1 MQHTPPEPGEPVVIN
16 PVTVAA
22 EGIVAAAITIPA
34 MWVFAGAFVPVESAR
49 RLKKLFRF
57 LAMLPFMI
65 VLWLVRLVRRRAP
78 RWMCGR
84 FSLASERKHEAAP
97 SPEPPTRLQ
106 RQATRGYRGRCGG
119 MSSGSNRGLARQ
131 ASVEEASIKAQR
143 ASEDSLNALRALS
156 LTRVM
161 LARPIECA
169 IPHVPMINP

>member
-1 MQHTPPEPGEPVVIN
+1 MQHQPPEPGQPVVIN

-34 MWVFAGAFVPVESAR
+34 MWVFAGAFVPAESAR

-57 LAMLPFMI
+57 LVMLPFMI

-106 RQATRGYRGRCGG
+106 RQATQGYRGRGGG
-119 MSSGSNRGLARQ
+119 MSAGSNRSLNRHTSA
-131 ASVEEASIKAQR
+131 EEASINAQR
-143 ASEDSLNALRALS
+143 ASEDSLYALRALS
-156 LTRVM
+156 LTRVV
-161 LARPIECA
+161 LDRPIECA
-169 IPHVPMINP
+169 RPHVPIINP